1 MRQQKRDDDV
11 SAKIGWSPEGT
22 GDGGTRPWHV
32 CPRCRELKHLFFRR
46 QRIKINAI
54 GDDKRQQK
62 RNGAVCREC
71 CDGYSH
77 S

>member
-46 QRIKINAI
+46 QRIKLMPLAMINAN
-54 GDDKRQQK
+54 
-62 RNGAVCREC
+62 RNAMAQSAVNVAT
-71 CDGYSH
+71 GIH
-77 S
+77 TP